1 MAHKEKFNRG
11 QIGQMCGHYDRTKKD
26 GENIDPTLTKFN
38 YNLAADDQPLPQL
51 EKIHQRLAE
60 VPHRERKDL
69 NVMVSWIVTAP
80 KDLPKEEHRQFFES
94 CYNFCR
100 DRYGVK
106 NVISAYV
113 HVDEPNAQPHMHF
126 AFVPVTKDERI
137 SAKDVITRQDLRE
150 FHGDLQN
157 RLEHDLGH
165 EVSVLNEATKEGN
178 KSITELKR
186 ISASEELQKAQ
197 ETLQEAERVRSA
209 LEAVK
214 GEYEA
219 KKAFINEADKASE
232 VSMMYP
238 EYAKISEKGM
248 FGKKQRFVTVPDD
261 KWEAKHVSANEKS
274 SIKKAEE
281 ALEARIQSFRELAST
296 KHLVELQTELE
307 RLQRENF
314 ELRREPDR
322 AQEIMDR
329 VKRVLDEIEPE
340 QANAFITAWNE
351 DLRGGRTAPDLD
363 DIR

>member
-1 MAHKEKFNRG
+1 MAHKEKFTRG

-26 GENIDPTLTKFN
+26 GENIDPSLTKNN

-69 NVMVSWIVTAP
+69 NVMVSWIITAP
-80 KDLPKEEHRQFFES
+80 KDLPEREHRQFFES
-94 CYNFCR
+94 CYDFCR
-100 DRYGVK
+100 ERYGAM

-165 EVSVLNEATKEGN
+165 EVGVLNEATREGN

-186 ISASEELQKAQ
+186 ISASKELQEAQ
-197 ETLQEAERVRSA
+197 KTLQEAERVRSE

-219 KKAFINEADKASE
+219 KKAFISEADKASE

-238 EYAKISEKGM
+238 GYAKVSEKG
-248 FGKKQRFVTVPDD
+248 FINKQRFVTVPAD

-274 SIKKAEE
+274 YIKKAED
-281 ALEARIQSFRELAST
+281 ALEKRIQSFIQLAST
-296 KHLVELQTELE
+296 QHLEELQTELE
-307 RLQRENF
+307 KLQRENL
-314 ELRREPDR
+314 ELRRQPDR
-322 AQEIMDR
+322 AQEILDR
-329 VKRVLDEIEPE
+329 VNRVINELEPS
-340 QANAFITAWNE
+340 QAQAFVDAWEE
-351 DLRGGRTAPDLD
+351 DLKGGRSAPDLD
-363 DIR
+363 DLR

>member
-1 MAHKEKFNRG
+1 MAHKEKFTRG

-26 GENIDPTLTKFN
+26 GENIDPKLTRFN

-94 CYNFCR
+94 CYDFCR
-100 DRYGVK
+100 ERYGAK

-150 FHGDLQN
+150 FHGNLQE

-165 EVSVLNEATKEGN
+165 KVGVLNEATREGN

-186 ISASEELQKAQ
+186 ISASKELQEAQ
-197 ETLQEAERVRSA
+197 KTLQEAERVISD

-219 KKAFINEADKASE
+219 KKAFISEADKASE

-238 EYAKISEKGM
+238 DYAKVSEKGLI
-248 FGKKQRFVTVPDD
+248 KKQRFVTVPAD

-274 SIKKAEE
+274 YIKKAEE
-281 ALEARIQSFRELAST
+281 ALEKRIQSFMQLAST
-296 KHLVELQTELE
+296 QHLEELQTELE
-307 RLQRENF
+307 KLQRENL

-322 AQEIMDR
+322 AQEILDR
-329 VKRVLDEIEPE
+329 VNRVINELEPS
-340 QANAFITAWNE
+340 QAQAFVDAWE
-351 DLRGGRTAPDLD
+351 KDLKGGHSAPDLD
-363 DIR
+363 EIR